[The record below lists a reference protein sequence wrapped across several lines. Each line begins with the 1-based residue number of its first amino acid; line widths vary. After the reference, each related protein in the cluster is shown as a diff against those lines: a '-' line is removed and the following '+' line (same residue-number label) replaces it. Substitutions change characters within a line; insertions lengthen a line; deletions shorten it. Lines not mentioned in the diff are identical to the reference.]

1 MTGARLAPFRAL
13 RYRRDRLSDLGAVLA
28 PPYDVI
34 TPEGAAALREKN
46 PYNIVRITNPTGGAG
61 RYAEAAG
68 RLNSWIDE
76 GVLARDSQP
85 SLYAHRHRFTVDG
98 TTHARLGLWALL
110 RLEPL
115 DGGVV
120 LPHER
125 TMKGPRADR
134 LALMRACGAQLSP
147 IFVICSD
154 PDGRITRAMQEQA
167 AGQPLTGAEF
177 PPGEAHEIWRVKS
190 EASEAL
196 LSLFERGTFLI
207 ADGHHRYE
215 TALAYRDG
223 LIEAGASNNGRNA
236 HEFVLVHVVPE
247 GDPGLLLLPTHR
259 VVRGGVL
266 DCERAIDEAGDR
278 FEVTPVEMRRLED
291 AAAAVEAERGTPTF
305 LIYVH
310 GRPHGWRIRLGNA
323 DARHAVSAVT
333 FHELFLGQGLGLSE
347 DEQVERLSYS
357 RDAREA
363 LSLARSGAAD
373 AAAILAPPG
382 VRQVRE
388 LAAAGVRLPPK
399 TTYFWPKVPT
409 GVAIHRIDPDEQV
422 DRGG

>member
-1 MTGARLAPFRAL
+1 MTGARLAPVRAL
-13 RYRRDRLSDLGAVLA
+13 RYSVERLGDLGAILA
-28 PPYDVI
+28 PPYDVV
-34 TPEGAAALREKN
+34 TPEGAAALRAKS
-46 PYNIVRITNPTGGAG
+46 PYNIVRITNPTGGDE
-61 RYAEAAG
+61 RYEEAAG
-68 RLNSWIDE
+68 TLKSWIGA

-85 SLYAHRHRFTVDG
+85 SIYTHRHRFTVGG
-98 TTHARLGLWALL
+98 TTYARLGLWGLL

-115 DGGVV
+115 EGGVV

-154 PDGRITRAMQEQA
+154 PGDRVTRAMQELA
-167 AGQPLTGAEF
+167 AGEPLVRAEF
-177 PPGEAHEIWRVKS
+177 PAGEPHEIWRVKS
-190 EASEAL
+190 EALDAL
-196 LSLFERGTFLI
+196 LSLVERGTFLI

-223 LIEAGASNNGRNA
+223 LIEAGAPDNRRNA
-236 HEFVLVHVVPE
+236 HEHVLVYVVSE

-259 VVRGGVL
+259 VVRGGPL
-266 DCERAIDEAGDR
+266 DCEKAVREAGDR
-278 FEVTPVEMRRLED
+278 FEVTRVEVERLAD
-291 AAAAVEAERGTPTF
+291 AAAAVEAKRGTATF
-305 LIYVH
+305 LIYQH
-310 GRPHGWRIRLGNA
+310 GQRYGWRIRLRNA
-323 DARHAVSAVT
+323 DARQAVSAVT
-333 FHELFLGQGLGLSE
+333 FHELFLGQRLGLSE
-347 DEQVERLSYS
+347 DEQIERLSYS
-357 RDAREA
+357 RDAWEA
-363 LSLARSGAAD
+363 LNLARSGAAE

-409 GVAIHRIDPDEQV
+409 GVAIHPIDPQEEV
-422 DRGG
+422 ERGS